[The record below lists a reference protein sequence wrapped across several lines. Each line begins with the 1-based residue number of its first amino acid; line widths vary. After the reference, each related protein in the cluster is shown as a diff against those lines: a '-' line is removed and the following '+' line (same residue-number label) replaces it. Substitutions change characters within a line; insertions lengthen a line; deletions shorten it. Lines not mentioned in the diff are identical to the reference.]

1 MLNFMSDKPAK
12 EKGAYTQILIRM
24 NEDLNS
30 NVSRRLAEVRFSGFN
45 RFFEKYDLVLSEV
58 VQASFDRVKEELSNP
73 SKGRMTHEEQI
84 FASFDIPNQIGDRL
98 RIFGADPSKVTELQK
113 SFRFVIDHTFPKY
126 EGFMKLMSDFHADL
140 HSDKTETNLCIGRVK
155 TFSEELA
162 SLHIPCVET
171 IQVRLFD
178 VRDLMMGKT
187 IYYGKRATT
196 WKNSV
201 HAIAYCISLPVIFI
215 LASALKAVRFWTFK
229 RTTCIAGACFFG
241 PTLFRRIN
249 ILGFAVK
256 MFYSGYCNL
265 RNLGTRRKQKK
276 RMRQSLSEHHPLMVS
291 LHKIRHRLLSKGFNI
306 LYVDKLVCIVLEI
319 HEVMLKNNSNS
330 ALSFETYIGNL
341 AIDMTCEYTAELHDI
356 LEDLKIG
363 PDIPRGEEM
372 KCTIKELLSKVR
384 LENFKLKPF
393 HKALIDNVLNY
404 LITCAYCICLVVCL
418 VGCFITKDDHAPLNV
433 TVFYAAMGSVLSCYS
448 PFCQQVPE
456 WENLQIK
463 DTCKKYWKRFWSPL
477 GLENECEDIK

>member
-1 MLNFMSDKPAK
+1 MTTQNGHETDVRPSEQFYPSHPSISSDTLTESKSLGDKLANCGVLNVSAYSFIRDMLNFMSDKPAK

-113 SFRFVIDHTFPKY
+113 SFRFVIDHTFPK
-126 EGFMKLMSDFHADL
+126 
-140 HSDKTETNLCIGRVK
+140 
-155 TFSEELA
+155 
-162 SLHIPCVET
+162 
-171 IQVRLFD
+171 
-178 VRDLMMGKT
+178 
-187 IYYGKRATT
+187 
-196 WKNSV
+196 
-201 HAIAYCISLPVIFI
+201 
-215 LASALKAVRFWTFK
+215 
-229 RTTCIAGACFFG
+229 
-241 PTLFRRIN
+241 
-249 ILGFAVK
+249 
-256 MFYSGYCNL
+256 
-265 RNLGTRRKQKK
+265 
-276 RMRQSLSEHHPLMVS
+276 
-291 LHKIRHRLLSKGFNI
+291 LLSKGFNI

-319 HEVMLKNNSNS
+319 HEVMSKNNSNS

-384 LENFKLKPF
+384 SENFKLKPF

-404 LITCAYCICLVVCL
+404 SITCAYCICLVVCL

-477 GLENECEDIK
+477 GSENECEDIK

>member
-162 SLHIPCVET
+162 
-171 IQVRLFD
+171 R
-178 VRDLMMGKT
+178 
-187 IYYGKRATT
+187 
-196 WKNSV
+196 
-201 HAIAYCISLPVIFI
+201 
-215 LASALKAVRFWTFK
+215 
-229 RTTCIAGACFFG
+229 
-241 PTLFRRIN
+241 
-249 ILGFAVK
+249 
-256 MFYSGYCNL
+256 
-265 RNLGTRRKQKK
+265 
-276 RMRQSLSEHHPLMVS
+276 
-291 LHKIRHRLLSKGFNI
+291 FNI

-319 HEVMLKNNSNS
+319 HEVMSKNNSNS

-384 LENFKLKPF
+384 SENFKLKPF

-404 LITCAYCICLVVCL
+404 SITCAYCICLVVCL

-477 GLENECEDIK
+477 GSENECEDIK

>member
-1 MLNFMSDKPAK
+1 MTTQNGDKLANCGVLNVSAYSFIRDMLNFMSDKPAK

-178 VRDLMMGKT
+178 VRDSMMGKT

-256 MFYSGYCNL
+256 
-265 RNLGTRRKQKK
+265 
-276 RMRQSLSEHHPLMVS
+276 
-291 LHKIRHRLLSKGFNI
+291 IHRLLSKGFNI

-319 HEVMLKNNSNS
+319 HEVMSKNNSNS

-384 LENFKLKPF
+384 SENFKLKPF

-404 LITCAYCICLVVCL
+404 SITCAYCICLVVCL

-477 GLENECEDIK
+477 GSENECEDIK